1 MLGNHFYNQIVRKN
15 IIAFGTL
22 FNNITMKSTDPSTG
36 AVLEEM
42 KVPLAYG
49 PKQKFI
55 VRLEEN
61 TSNRKVAITLPR
73 LYFEMTSIDYD
84 PTRKTSPIQKYKTI
98 INDNG
103 GEVRVQYV
111 PVPYNL
117 SFELGVIA
125 KSQDDALQITEQILP
140 YFQPSFSVTLN
151 MIPDMNEKRD
161 IAVVLNNVSYEDTWD
176 DSFYERRYIVYTLN
190 FQMKTYLYGPYNT
203 SDVIKKAIIHET
215 LGDRAV
221 NRRAITRT
229 YTPKAKT
236 DINTDGVIAKSQDDA
251 LQISEQILPYFQPSF
266 SMTLNL
272 IPDMDEKRDIAIV
285 LNNVSYEDTW
295 DDSFYE
301 RRYIVYTL
309 QFTVKTYL
317 YGPYNTADVIK
328 KAIIHETI
336 GDKAVNRRTITR
348 TYTPV
353 AKTDINQDGNIDA
366 ADTALLDAGDDFGF
380 NEGIEFL

>member
-190 FQMKTYLYGPYNT
+190 FQMKTYLYGLTTHQMLLRKQSYMRHL
-203 SDVIKKAIIHET
+203 VIKQLTVELLLEHIH
-215 LGDRAV
+215 
-221 NRRAITRT
+221 
-229 YTPKAKT
+229 PKQK
-236 DINTDGVIAKSQDDA
+236 
-251 LQISEQILPYFQPSF
+251 LISILMVSLMQQMMHWSMLV
-266 SMTLNL
+266 MTLDL
-272 IPDMDEKRDIAIV
+272 MK
-285 LNNVSYEDTW
+285 
-295 DDSFYE
+295 
-301 RRYIVYTL
+301 
-309 QFTVKTYL
+309 
-317 YGPYNTADVIK
+317 G
-328 KAIIHETI
+328 
-336 GDKAVNRRTITR
+336 
-348 TYTPV
+348 
-353 AKTDINQDGNIDA
+353 
-366 ADTALLDAGDDFGF
+366 
-380 NEGIEFL
+380 